1 MVPFVDMGNHED
13 GTPHVEFR
21 LVRGS
26 VVGTALRSIPPFTE
40 VTQSYG
46 ELGTAD
52 LMYRYGFARVSS
64 EPMAEADVVSIT
76 AEDIEVAARGASH
89 GRAVQLGGFEVMDHS
104 PWDGLG
110 DLLTV
115 ELSLPGESGAPTSG
129 IAELLVAVYAM
140 MLPEA
145 DWSNVIRLAAIA
157 GAVLAGRGVARSDLA
172 SMSLYVA
179 IEALESG
186 HACPRASPLARD
198 APHGGVGNDK
208 PQLQPPASNISIKR
222 RNSCPALDLQGGV
235 CIGGGWA
242 EGHSVSYAEEGQR
255 NECAR
260 IADSIIERLQAQQV
274 MGALHASHDVEMDSK
289 GGDGNGS
296 TSCCK
301 MDVDGED
308 DGNGAGNAGDD
319 DDDDHDESDDDEG
332 VTWDHLVRV
341 DGQLVPWLRNEM
353 VTSVARAVI
362 ESRAS
367 AYPSLQQH
375 GLGNDLACDMASLS
389 GLEEGTNLAMAL
401 RLRIVERKIA
411 AAALASLQDA
421 QLN

>member
-21 LVRGS
+21 LVKGF

-64 EPMAEADVVSIT
+64 EPVAEADVVSIT
-76 AEDIEVAARGASH
+76 AENIEVAARGASH
-89 GRAVQLGGFEVMDHS
+89 GRAVQLEGFEVMDHS

-110 DLLTV
+110 DVLTV
-115 ELSLPGESGAPTSG
+115 ELSLPGESGAPASG

-172 SMSLYVA
+172 NMSLYVA

-186 HACPRASPLARD
+186 HVCPRASPLASD
-198 APHGGVGNDK
+198 VALGDVGNNM
-208 PQLQPPASNISIKR
+208 PQLPPPAGNNSIKR
-222 RNSCPALDLQGGV
+222 RNSCPALDLEGGV

-274 MGALHASHDVEMDSK
+274 MGALHATHDVEMDSK
-289 GGDGNGS
+289 DGDGNCS
-296 TSCCK
+296 TSCK

-308 DGNGAGNAGDD
+308 GGSDAGKAGNDD
-319 DDDDHDESDDDEG
+319 DDDDDESDDDEG
-332 VTWDHLVRV
+332 VTWDNLVRV
-341 DGQLVPWLRNEM
+341 DGLLAPWLRHEM
-353 VTSVARAVI
+353 VISVARAVI

-367 AYPSLQQH
+367 AYPSLRQH
-375 GLGNDLACDMASLS
+375 GLGNDLASDQASLS
-389 GLEEGTNLAMAL
+389 GLDEGTNLAMAL